1 MNGTTKFKSLGVVD
15 LEGASIG
22 DGQIEVHMP
31 VEEVSKQ
38 LKKVLDGCAEDY
50 LKKRKNVNVEDL
62 NYDIRVVL
70 ACGSFYRGNGKE
82 VEFSLLVTVWE
93 DNGYAE
99 IYDDI
104 PVSFTEEE
112 TKRVK
117 KILWDKLGELLFAM

>member
-38 LKKVLDGCAEDY
+38 LKKVLDGCTEDY
-50 LKKRKNVNVEDL
+50 LKKRKNVNVGDL

-70 ACGSFYRGNGKE
+70 ACGNFCRDNGKG

-99 IYDDI
+99 IYDEI

-112 TKRVK
+112 SKKVK